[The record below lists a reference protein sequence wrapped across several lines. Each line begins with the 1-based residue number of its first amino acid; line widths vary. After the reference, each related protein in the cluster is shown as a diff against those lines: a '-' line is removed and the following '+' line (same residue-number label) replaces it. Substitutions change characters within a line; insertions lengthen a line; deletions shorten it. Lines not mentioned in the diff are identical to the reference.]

1 MDMRSNKVLSS
12 IIASMMVLMAIMAVL
27 PATTQAAWYD
37 NPNAGMAFTPKELFK
52 GETYPA
58 AYTLTFGEEAGV
70 TQVTIT
76 QALVQYGWESSPTTI
91 FSGSVNVNVFPYTYV
106 FNHNVAVPE
115 AQAAGTYAVNV
126 TVVAYV
132 NGDIG
137 TISESTHIFTG
148 SVVVANEALGA
159 SATADPT
166 TGLAPQDVSFD
177 VTASGGNGSY
187 SYAWKFGDGAT
198 GSGQSPTH
206 TYTAA
211 GTYTA
216 NVTVTDNL
224 GRSTYATT
232 SPITI
237 APGIMVNITAQP
249 SSGPFPLQVK
259 FNSTVDNAAAGDLTY
274 AWKFGDGG
282 TSTDAAPTHT
292 YSKQGDYSVVLNVTD
307 SRGRNGTSSA
317 LTVIVTAS
325 ANVVITVSAST
336 TSGTAPLD
344 VSFTSQVSGGTPPYT
359 YSWDFGDGATSTLG
373 NPSHTYTE
381 SSIYHATLT
390 VTDSASQ
397 IVTSKAITIT
407 VKSDTT
413 MEVTIDAANMTGSK
427 PLTVSF
433 TSTIVNGTGPY
444 FYTWDFDDGTTSTQ
458 AKPVHVF
465 DQAGKYNV
473 TLSVQDSLSNVTIS
487 NNLTIVVTDPPATT
501 IPAWVW
507 IWGSTA
513 IIIVAT
519 GAIAFVMMRRRR

>member
-1 MDMRSNKVLSS
+1 MRSNKVLSG
-12 IIASMMVLMAIMAVL
+12 IIASMMVLMAIMTVL
-27 PATTQAAWYD
+27 PATAQAAWSD
-37 NPNAGMAFTPKELFK
+37 SATMTFVPAELFP
-52 GETYPA
+52 GETYTA
-58 AYTLTFGEEAGV
+58 SYKLNIASGV
-70 TQVTIT
+70 DVSQLTIT
-76 QALVQYGWESSPTTI
+76 QVVVKYEWESSFSI
-91 FSGSVNVNVFPYTYV
+91 VFSGQDNADSFPSQHTYTHDVQVPSDLAPGYYKVNASVTAFVD
-106 FNHNVAVPE
+106 
-115 AQAAGTYAVNV
+115 GTMNSVSASFSD
-126 TVVAYV
+126 TVKVSA
-132 NGDIG
+132 NK
-137 TISESTHIFTG
+137 IS
-148 SVVVANEALGA
+148 GA
-159 SATADPT
+159 ATATPT

-237 APGIMVNITAQP
+237 APGMVVNITAQP